1 MSPPLPPELI
11 EFILSYL
18 RDIPGTS
25 KADIN
30 HCALV
35 CRAWM
40 PKARSLV
47 FNTLSLRPGSS
58 KTTVQQFLRLCESP
72 LQTLSVA
79 GIKTF
84 AVCQDP
90 KETSD
95 RADFYLDNLL
105 TWCSSDG
112 KRTIQTVLPSLKRLS
127 LSCIAWW
134 TVSDDA
140 KRALH
145 EGFNT
150 VAELELYQVHFDS
163 YHEFTDLLHAIPLL
177 HSIDITGCRGSTC
190 SNLVPCRRPL
200 ENLRQVTIRCPQ
212 DAKLLHALVPSP
224 NLRVFRCHQPSYA
237 SDVNGEMFEAIAINL
252 LLNSATTSLEEIVF
266 EAGYFANWQLGV
278 LERYLDGLD
287 LTKHPNL
294 RVIDLTVM
302 TPQLIDVLERI
313 ANSSTHHKSRLE
325 VLRLPHLTSINNL
338 DWSRLDGVLQHPYF
352 SGLTEL
358 TCNLCCIFSQ
368 DDVVG
373 QPWCSSYSVPDINS
387 DAAKTLQTRLLQL
400 GMYLPMCEQRGI
412 LVPHVDYWYASRC
425 LLDVYIPP
433 LPVRRTR
440 REKIIA
446 ALQKAIRF
454 LKGR

>member
-1 MSPPLPPELI
+1 
-11 EFILSYL
+11 
-18 RDIPGTS
+18 
-25 KADIN
+25 
-30 HCALV
+30 
-35 CRAWM
+35 
-40 PKARSLV
+40 
-47 FNTLSLRPGSS
+47 
-58 KTTVQQFLRLCESP
+58 
-72 LQTLSVA
+72 
-79 GIKTF
+79 
-84 AVCQDP
+84 
-90 KETSD
+90 
-95 RADFYLDNLL
+95 
-105 TWCSSDG
+105 
-112 KRTIQTVLPSLKRLS
+112 
-127 LSCIAWW
+127 
-134 TVSDDA
+134 
-140 KRALH
+140 
-145 EGFNT
+145 
-150 VAELELYQVHFDS
+150 
-163 YHEFTDLLHAIPLL
+163 
-177 HSIDITGCRGSTC
+177 
-190 SNLVPCRRPL
+190 
-200 ENLRQVTIRCPQ
+200 
-212 DAKLLHALVPSP
+212 
-224 NLRVFRCHQPSYA
+224 
-237 SDVNGEMFEAIAINL
+237 MFEAIAINL

-368 DDVVG
+368 DDVV
-373 QPWCSSYSVPDINS
+373 
-387 DAAKTLQTRLLQL
+387 AKTLQTRLLQL